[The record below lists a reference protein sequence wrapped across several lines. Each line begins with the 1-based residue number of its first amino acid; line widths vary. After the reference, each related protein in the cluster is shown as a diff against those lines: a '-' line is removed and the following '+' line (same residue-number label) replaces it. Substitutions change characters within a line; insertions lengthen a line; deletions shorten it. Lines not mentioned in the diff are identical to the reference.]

1 MSTPDPLA
9 SDGLPFVFS
18 SFKLDSRMVSRGRA
32 GPAAERAAPAQL
44 QPGFAVRDETD
55 VSPLVLDVMSYD
67 TG

>member
-9 SDGLPFVFS
+9 SNGLPFVFS
-18 SFKLDSRMVSRGRA
+18 SFKLDSRMMSEDALDPLLNG
-32 GPAAERAAPAQL
+32 APAQL
-44 QPGFAVRDETD
+44 QAGFAVRDETD